1 MRYEYYEFNIISFDL
16 INASVSFQSLMNN
29 IFRDMLDICIIIYLD
44 DILIYSKNDE
54 DHEKHV
60 W

>member
-1 MRYEYYEFNIISFDL
+1 MPFGL
-16 INASVSFQSLMNN
+16 INASASFQSLMND
-29 IFRDMLDICIIIYLD
+29 IFRDMLDICVVVYLD

-60 W
+60 